1 MAKNRIP
8 ADSVQ
13 GLVEGWGRERP
24 DLAVWPLEIFGRLQ
38 RISAQLLRSSEELI
52 GPLGL
57 SWEAFSLIVTLRRSG
72 PPFALRPTDILRD
85 SLLSSGAVT
94 NRIDKVEKLGL
105 VERVPD
111 PADRRSLVVRLT
123 PKGRILA
130 DEAIARHFQGLAE
143 TLSALSASEREQ
155 LIGLLAKLLL
165 ALEQR
170 SGVEAAGR

>member
-1 MAKNRIP
+1 MAKRPEP

-13 GLVEGWGRERP
+13 ALVEGWGRERP
-24 DLAVWPLEIFGRLQ
+24 DLIAWPLEIFGRLQ
-38 RISAQLLRSSEELI
+38 RISAHLLRGSEDLL

-57 SWEAFSLIVTLRRSG
+57 TWEAFSLIVTLRRSG

-94 NRIDKVEKLGL
+94 NRIDKVAQLGL

-123 PKGRILA
+123 PKGRLLA
-130 DEAIARHFQGLAE
+130 DEAIARHFRGLAE
-143 TLSALSASEREQ
+143 TLSALDDDERTQ
-155 LIGLLAKLLL
+155 LIGLLAKLLH

-170 SGVEAAGR
+170 DRPATGG

>member
-72 PPFALRPTDILRD
+72 RLSRFARPI
-85 SLLSSGAVT
+85 SC
-94 NRIDKVEKLGL
+94 
-105 VERVPD
+105 
-111 PADRRSLVVRLT
+111 
-123 PKGRILA
+123 
-130 DEAIARHFQGLAE
+130 AIRC
-143 TLSALSASEREQ
+143 
-155 LIGLLAKLLL
+155 
-165 ALEQR
+165 
-170 SGVEAAGR
+170 